1 MGHRVSPIHHS
12 ESSLTRWRSE
22 EREDQALRRG
32 QKIEV
37 RERERIDRSESDGD
51 AESESDTFFKKYVK
65 LST

>member
-12 ESSLTRWRSE
+12 ESSLTRLRSE

-37 RERERIDRSESDGD
+37 RERERGL
-51 AESESDTFFKKYVK
+51 TGVK
-65 LST
+65 VMETQSLNLTRFSRNT